1 MVLLQVLKSYP
12 KIEELRKHQKRVAET
27 LSSSQ
32 TTVSA
37 SKKPRLDID
46 DDDEEEEEDEEG
58 MNDIRS
64 TDVHHKK
71 HTDLAIDVT
80 EQFIVERLSPEFA
93 AQLVIIS
100 MVCGI
105 FLLHFCNGSLVGKI
119 VKELY
124 VFLNEQ
130 FMP

>member
-1 MVLLQVLKSYP
+1 MRHHVHVRLVLLQVLKSYP
-12 KIEELRKHQKRVAET
+12 KIEELRRRQKRVAET

-32 TTVSA
+32 AAVSA
-37 SKKPRLDID
+37 SKKSRLDID

-58 MNDIRS
+58 MDDIHS

-93 AQLVIIS
+93 AQLVILS

-105 FLLHFCNGSLVGKI
+105 SLLHFCNGSLVGK
-119 VKELY
+119 V
-124 VFLNEQ
+124 V
-130 FMP
+130 

>member
-1 MVLLQVLKSYP
+1 MSFHVHVRAVPLQVLKSYP
-12 KIEELRKHQKRVAET
+12 KIEELRKRQKRAAET

-32 TTVSA
+32 ATVSA
-37 SKKPRLDID
+37 SKRPRLDID

-58 MNDIRS
+58 MDDIRS

-80 EQFIVERLSPEFA
+80 EQFIVERLSPELA

-100 MVCGI
+100 MVSDV
-105 FLLHFCNGSLVGKI
+105 FLLHFCNGSPVRKI
-119 VKELY
+119 L
-124 VFLNEQ
+124 
-130 FMP
+130 